1 MLLVGFIP
9 APNGEA
15 FSLNLRNSQVC
26 TPFVPARGSR
36 TTPITRQCDHRR
48 PVTTPVLA
56 QALPADLHVVLSRT
70 ANVEDSC
77 DFVSTT
83 AVVFTRRLVRFALPV
98 REYYVARR
106 YCRRVARRPVRR
118 RRARGRPERVALVRR
133 RQRSV
138 VRART
143 RALYVRGPAPVSSRS
158 RHRHGVRVGTQR
170 PDESSAVRRQFN
182 D

>member
-56 QALPADLHVVLSRT
+56 SATSRSACRSQSYSECRGQLRLCLDNCCRLHSPSG
-70 ANVEDSC
+70 E
-77 DFVSTT
+77 
-83 AVVFTRRLVRFALPV
+83 VRLPV